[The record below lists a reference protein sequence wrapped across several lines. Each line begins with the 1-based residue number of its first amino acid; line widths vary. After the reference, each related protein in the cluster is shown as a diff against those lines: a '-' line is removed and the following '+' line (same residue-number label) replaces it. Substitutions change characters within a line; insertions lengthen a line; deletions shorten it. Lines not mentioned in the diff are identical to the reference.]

1 MLIASGNEDTERELL
16 SSKHSKKKK
25 KKGSQKEKGADITPK
40 SKTSTKDLAT
50 PAAAGDLAKKD
61 SVKPTLEI
69 PKAAAKEA
77 AKPVKASTKK

>member
-16 SSKHSKKKK
+16 SSKGSKKKK
-25 KKGSQKEKGADITPK
+25 KKGSQKEKGADVTPK
-40 SKTSTKDLAT
+40 AKTSAKDSAT
-50 PAAAGDLAKKD
+50 PSAADPAKKD

-69 PKAAAKEA
+69 PKAAAKEG